1 MPVWCQ
7 RVGLEVRV
15 GVCVCGGGYRKS
27 VFFVSGGVVCCGGGS
42 VQEIE
47 RQKERSARTA
57 GNPTDQ
63 FVPCANRDC

>member
-1 MPVWCQ
+1 MSKEGGVTGEVFFCRWGLGGVGGVW
-7 RVGLEVRV
+7 
-15 GVCVCGGGYRKS
+15 GGG
-27 VFFVSGGVVCCGGGS
+27 GGWG